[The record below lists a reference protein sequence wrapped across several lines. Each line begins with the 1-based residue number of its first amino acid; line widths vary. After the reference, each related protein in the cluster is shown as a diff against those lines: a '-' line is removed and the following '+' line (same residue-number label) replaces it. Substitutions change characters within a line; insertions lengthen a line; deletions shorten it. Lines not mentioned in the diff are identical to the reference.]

1 MLGNLLLRLM
11 DAPLDELV
19 SRILTDDYAENLFLA
34 GTISRKLS
42 LRAIVEAC
50 LRAQTGEV

>member
-19 SRILTDDYAENLFLA
+19 SRILTDDFAEYLFLA
-34 GTISRKLS
+34 GTISR
-42 LRAIVEAC
+42 
-50 LRAQTGEV
+50 